1 MMKIRTLFESIIQES
16 YRDFKR
22 IAEPAFI
29 DWYMKRNPDANED
42 TLRLIFQK
50 RLESFRE
57 GANRNIL
64 DPIER
69 DISHWV
75 RKIRVDP
82 DKGIPEFLQ
91 RTSEIDERI
100 ADRTPEY
107 YVIHDGFPFTIIKLE
122 NHAAAEKLCGNMNIC
137 IRKKDDFKSYIDGA
151 DLYFIKDLEGQK
163 FILHQGQHMDVYDL
177 WTKDNVEISAEEFLD
192 YSNARVTQQIIND
205 IVSKDPQLQYFLFDL
220 QDAQMEEY

>member
-1 MMKIRTLFESIIQES
+1 MKIKTLFENIIQES

-29 DWYMKRNPDANED
+29 DWYMKHNPDANED

-137 IRKKDDFKSYIDGA
+137 IRKANDFAFYDEDA
-151 DLYFIKDLEGQK
+151 DMYLIKDQIGQK
-163 FILHQGQHMDVYDL
+163 FLLTQGRNNDVFDL
-177 WTKDNVEISAEEFLD
+177 WTSQNVEISAEEFLD
-192 YSNARVTQQIIND
+192 YSPARVTQQIVND
-205 IVSKDPQLQYFLFDL
+205 IFNKDPRLQYFLFDL
-220 QDAQMEEY
+220 QDAQREEY